1 MFTKVRIMFFE
12 DINKFSAKRQLL
24 MFRIFVVPVFTVRRR
39 NLPFFSRNF
48 DTHQMT
54 RCQNREA
61 SVFVDFMRFTP
72 ATDVI
77 TTQIVD
83 SSTELYLSR
92 TYSMEFEWPEGGGG
106 VN

>member
-1 MFTKVRIMFFE
+1 
-12 DINKFSAKRQLL
+12 
-24 MFRIFVVPVFTVRRR
+24 
-39 NLPFFSRNF
+39 
-48 DTHQMT
+48 MT